1 MRKKLPLVLKALPAE
16 GSSPWDI
23 MVQFGSVQSLSRVWL
38 FVTPMDYSTPGFP
51 VLHYL
56 LQFTQIHVHW
66 MNRWRHPTVS
76 SLIVPFSCPQSFPTS
91 RSFQMS
97 WLFALGRQSIG
108 ASASA
113 SVFPFQGWFPLG
125 WTGRIS
131 SLSKGVSRVFFN
143 TTVQQ
148 HQFFDAQPSLW
159 SSFHISTWLLE
170 KL

>member
-1 MRKKLPLVLKALPAE
+1 MCVCVSVCVLVTQSHLTLCNTMNWNPP
-16 GSSPWDI
+16 GSS
-23 MVQFGSVQSLSRVWL
+23 
-38 FVTPMDYSTPGFP
+38 

-91 RSFQMS
+91 RSFPMS
-97 WLFALGRQSIG
+97 QFFTSCVQTIG
-108 ASASA
+108 ASALA
-113 SVFPFQGWFPLG
+113 SVLPINIQDWFPLG